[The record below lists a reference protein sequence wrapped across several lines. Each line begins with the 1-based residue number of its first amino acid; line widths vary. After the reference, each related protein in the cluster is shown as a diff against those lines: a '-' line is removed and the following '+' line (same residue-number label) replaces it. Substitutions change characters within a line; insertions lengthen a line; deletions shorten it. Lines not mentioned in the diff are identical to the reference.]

1 MPSVSFGL
9 PRSPIS
15 VAEFTDDGGGVHV
28 SQSQSA

>member
-15 VAEFTDDGGGVHV
+15 VEFTDDGGGVHV